1 MMGRAVWRNL
11 ASQWDVEMRKDNALT
26 SIYLIRHGDYD
37 ELVDGKPVENPGLSA
52 KGVRQAEL
60 LHDRLAHTGEI
71 KADALISS
79 PARRASETA
88 GILAPALGVSVT
100 LDADLE
106 EWRCDRGALS
116 PEEFTAR
123 WQAVSEPQRL
133 FFQWVEGGES
143 FVELTARVQLALNR
157 IWQQHEGKTIVLVS
171 HGGVIHASFAYFF
184 NLSATAI
191 PGISIENTAITHWT
205 RATDATRWTLQRHN
219 DHAHLQAHLGG

>member
-1 MMGRAVWRNL
+1 MMSMEA
-11 ASQWDVEMRKDNALT
+11 RKDDALT

-52 KGVRQAEL
+52 KGVRQVQL
-60 LHDRLAHTGEI
+60 LRDRLARTGEI

-88 GILAPALGVSVT
+88 EILAPALGVPVV
-100 LDADLE
+100 LNADLA

-123 WQAVSEPQRL
+123 WRQVSDAQRP

-143 FVELTARVQLALNR
+143 FLELTARVQLALNR
-157 IWQQHEGKTIVLVS
+157 IWQEHEGKTIVLVT
-171 HGGVIHASFAYFF
+171 HGGVIQASFAYFF
-184 NLSATAI
+184 NLSATTI
-191 PGISIENTAITHWT
+191 PGISTENTAITQWT
-205 RATDATRWTLQRHN
+205 RPAEANRWTLQRHN
-219 DHAHLQAHLGG
+219 DHAHLDALA

>member
-11 ASQWDVEMRKDNALT
+11 ASQWDVEMRKGDVLT

-52 KGVRQAEL
+52 NGVRQAEL
-60 LHDRLAHTGEI
+60 LRDRLARAGDI
-71 KADALISS
+71 KADVLISS
-79 PARRASETA
+79 PARRAHETA
-88 GILAPALGVSVT
+88 QILAPALGAPVT

-116 PEEFTAR
+116 PEEFAAR

-133 FFQWVEGGES
+133 YFQWVEGGES

-157 IWQQHEGKTIVLVS
+157 IWQQHEGRTIVLVS

-184 NLSATAI
+184 NLNATAI

-219 DHAHLQAHLGG
+219 DHAHRQATA

>member
-1 MMGRAVWRNL
+1 M
-11 ASQWDVEMRKDNALT
+11 T

-52 KGVRQAEL
+52 KGIRQAEL
-60 LHDRLAHTGEI
+60 LHDRLARTGEI

-79 PARRASETA
+79 PAHRAHETA
-88 GILAPALGVSVT
+88 QILAPALGAPVT
-100 LDADLE
+100 LDADME

-123 WQAVSEPQRL
+123 WRQVSDAQRP

-157 IWQQHEGKTIVLVS
+157 IWQEHEGKTVVLVT
-171 HGGVIHASFAYFF
+171 HGGVIQASFAYFF
-184 NLSATAI
+184 NLSATMI
-191 PGISIENTAITHWT
+191 PGISTENTAFTHWT
-205 RATDATRWTLQRHN
+205 RPADANRWTLQSHN
-219 DHAHLQAHLGG
+219 DHAHLQAIT